1 EDFAYVIARACYFD
15 IYHELFLLELMKS
28 TDETLSAIA
37 HKSIKEVRY
46 HKLFSTEWVKRLGDG
61 TEESHQKMQQA
72 IDDYWPYTDELF
84 QPAQVEKEMAE
95 AGIGV
100 DITKLKEPYYNA
112 LKSLLETARLEVPDN
127 PYFQKGGKQ
136 GIHTEHMG
144 YILSDMQYMQLAYPN
159 MEW

>member
-1 EDFAYVIARACYFD
+1 
-15 IYHELFLLELMKS
+15 M
-28 TDETLSAIA
+28 
-37 HKSIKEVRY
+37 
-46 HKLFSTEWVKRLGDG
+46 
-61 TEESHQKMQQA
+61 
-72 IDDYWPYTDELF
+72 
-84 QPAQVEKEMAE
+84 
-95 AGIGV
+95 GV